1 MSTIRLTAA
10 QAAVRFLAAQDVEVD
25 GAVTPFFAGV
35 WAIFGHG
42 NVAGLGEALHGVRD
56 VLPTFRA
63 HNEQAMAH
71 AAIAYAKQMRRR
83 RAMAC
88 TTSIG
93 PGATNMVTAAALA
106 HVNRLPVL
114 LLPGDVYASRRPDPV
129 LQQVEDV
136 TDGTV
141 SANDCFRP
149 VSRYF
154 DRITRPEQLLA
165 ALPRALAVLTD
176 PADCGPVTLAF
187 CQDVQAEAYDWP
199 QAFFR
204 RRLWPIRRAPAD
216 PREVAALA
224 ARLKA
229 AKAPL
234 IVAGGGVLYARAEA
248 ALADFAQRTGVPVAE
263 TQAGKGALAWDHPA
277 AVGSIGVTGAS
288 AANAAAAEADLVVG
302 VGTRLQDFTTGSRA
316 LFAKPDRRLVQVN
329 VAVFDAHKH
338 GAEPVVGDAGA
349 VLEALS
355 QALGDWRAPAAWTAR
370 VGTGVAAW
378 TAQADAA
385 LAASDTA
392 LPSDAQVIGAV
403 WRAMDEDAVV
413 VCAAGGLPG
422 ELHKLWRTRRPG
434 GYHLEYGYSCM
445 GYEIAGGLG
454 VKLATPDREVVVM
467 VGDGSYLMLNSE
479 IATSVAMGAK
489 LIVIVLD
496 NRGFGCIGRLQQA
509 TGGAAFNNRL
519 DDAAPQ
525 VDFAAHAASL
535 GARSEKVAN
544 LAEVEAA
551 LARARASDRTYV
563 VVIDTDPAISTE
575 AGGAW
580 WDVAVPE
587 VSDRP
592 QVAEARAAYDAARKS
607 QRTGD

>member
-1 MSTIRLTAA
+1 M
-10 QAAVRFLAAQDVEVD
+10 
-25 GAVTPFFAGV
+25 
-35 WAIFGHG
+35 
-42 NVAGLGEALHGVRD
+42 
-56 VLPTFRA
+56 
-63 HNEQAMAH
+63 
-71 AAIAYAKQMRRR
+71 
-83 RAMAC
+83 
-88 TTSIG
+88 
-93 PGATNMVTAAALA
+93 
-106 HVNRLPVL
+106 
-114 LLPGDVYASRRPDPV
+114 
-129 LQQVEDV
+129 
-136 TDGTV
+136 
-141 SANDCFRP
+141 
-149 VSRYF
+149 
-154 DRITRPEQLLA
+154 
-165 ALPRALAVLTD
+165 
-176 PADCGPVTLAF
+176 
-187 CQDVQAEAYDWP
+187 
-199 QAFFR
+199 
-204 RRLWPIRRAPAD
+204 
-216 PREVAALA
+216 
-224 ARLKA
+224 
-229 AKAPL
+229 
-234 IVAGGGVLYARAEA
+234 LYARAEA